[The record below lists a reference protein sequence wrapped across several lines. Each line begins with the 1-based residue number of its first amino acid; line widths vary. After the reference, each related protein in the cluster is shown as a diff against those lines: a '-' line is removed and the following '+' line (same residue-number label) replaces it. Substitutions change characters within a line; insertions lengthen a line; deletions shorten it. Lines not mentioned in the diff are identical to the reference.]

1 MLRWIRSVGR
11 FLYFVLSTVA
21 GLIWFLWRILWGTPK
36 EVAGADVRKWWLSHI
51 PKRIGIRMTC
61 IGEPYQGP
69 CLYVGNHTAYID
81 PVMVLMF
88 VNAYVVA
95 KAEVRKW
102 PLVGLGASVIGT
114 IFVQRDNKTSR
125 LQTVQ
130 AIRDALKNGQSI
142 LVFPEG
148 TTFEGP
154 GTLPF
159 RPRSFEAA
167 EQAGVPVQPITI
179 IFDDPLVPYVG
190 DHTFIPHFFRLFTLK
205 EIHGTVHF
213 GPLLYGE
220 NTCARA
226 QAWINETLGVHT
238 TLLVNDEFAQKA

>member
-11 FLYFVLSTVA
+11 FLYFVGSTIA
-21 GLIWFLWRILWGTPK
+21 GLVWFLWKILWGKPR
-36 EVAGADVRKWWLSHI
+36 EVAGAEVRGWWLSHI
-51 PKRIGIRMTC
+51 PRRIGIRMTLR
-61 IGEPYQGP
+61 GEPHQGTT
-69 CLYVGNHTAYID
+69 LYVGNHTAYID

-88 VNAYVVA
+88 VHANVVA

-102 PLVGLGASVIGT
+102 PLVGLGASIIGT

-130 AIRDALKNGQSI
+130 AIRDALQNGTSI

-179 IFDDPLVPYVG
+179 MFDDPRVAYVG

-205 EIHGTVHF
+205 DIHGIVHF
-213 GPLLYGE
+213 GPLLYGQ
-220 NTCARA
+220 NTCERA
-226 QAWINETLGVHT
+226 QAWINETLAFNSTV
-238 TLLVNDEFAQKA
+238 LVNDEFAQKT